1 MSTQSK
7 ITHSTHVAP
16 STMSLFLSPLSG
28 SRWWMVFQISSS
40 ESISLSLVLFCLA
53 FRAIPTYLPT
63 YLPVLLRCCRR
74 LPQKTRSGCRE
85 AAVDRVCGACRIAG
99 IIGQQ
104 IGHKA
109 RNIFRRAVPTEWNR
123 LRKRLFATGEYL
135 FGEFEGHASGD
146 GARTAGIDP
155 DSTRSLL
162 QRGRL
167 GQADDGVFGGHI
179 GADSRAAHQAQSAR
193 HIDNRPAF
201 AHPR

>member
-1 MSTQSK
+1 MNRL
-7 ITHSTHVAP
+7 I
-16 STMSLFLSPLSG
+16 
-28 SRWWMVFQISSS
+28 
-40 ESISLSLVLFCLA
+40 ENVLTTDDHA
-53 FRAIPTYLPT
+53 
-63 YLPVLLRCCRR
+63 RR
-74 LPQKTRSGCRE
+74 SADTPQKTRSGCRE

-104 IGHKA
+104 IGQKA

-167 GQADDGVFGGHI
+167 GQHATEHSKLSLRPGSGG
-179 GADSRAAHQAQSAR
+179 RAAVKR
-193 HIDNRPAF
+193 M
-201 AHPR
+201 PRRCRAEC

>member
-1 MSTQSK
+1 MNRLTGK
-7 ITHSTHVAP
+7 
-16 STMSLFLSPLSG
+16 
-28 SRWWMVFQISSS
+28 
-40 ESISLSLVLFCLA
+40 
-53 FRAIPTYLPT
+53 RAHNDDHA
-63 YLPVLLRCCRR
+63 RR
-74 LPQKTRSGCRE
+74 NADTPQKTRSGCRE
-85 AAVDRVCGACRIAG
+85 AAFDRVRGACRIAG

-146 GARTAGIDP
+146 GARAAGIDP

-167 GQADDGVFGGHI
+167 GRHRAQPALTPGRDQA
-179 GADSRAAHQAQSAR
+179 GAPPLS
-193 HIDNRPAF
+193 
-201 AHPR
+201 